1 MEEQHLDFLAIAD
14 LAKANPPFLAPSNK
28 GAGVCSRWPQGNAN
42 TGLLQAMLQ
51 KPCKGAQQQ
60 MRLWDML
67 TRNPSRTL
75 SAACIKIQQKLLH
88 REKWNTSGST
98 NQCCILQHY
107 FGSRQAAL
115 ASSTSDRSLD
125 LCTTWEMSDVP
136 SSERHGWRFLL
147 VPLSCNPPPH
157 SSPCT

>member
-1 MEEQHLDFLAIAD
+1 MEEHLDFPAIAD
-14 LAKANPPFLAPSNK
+14 PAKANPPLLAPSYK
-28 GAGVCSRWPQGNAN
+28 GAGVCSRWLQSNAN
-42 TGLLQAMLQ
+42 TGSLQAMLQ

-60 MRLWDML
+60 MRLWKML
-67 TRNPSRTL
+67 TRNPGRTL
-75 SAACIKIQQKLLH
+75 SAACVKIQQKLVH
-88 REKWNTSGST
+88 REKQNTSGST

-107 FGSRQAAL
+107 FGSCQAAL

-136 SSERHGWRFLL
+136 SSERHGWWLLL
-147 VPLSCNPPPH
+147 VPLSRNPPPC